1 MPVEILKCPNCN
13 APLNSAE
20 PVSKCPYCNSLIR
33 VTQEEGFGMGNGNS
47 AILEEVKR
55 LAQAG
60 KKIEAIK
67 LFREKT
73 GVGLAEAK
81 LAVEAIEK
89 WSGVPGVPIQI
100 SQTVTAI
107 RGESSEWM
115 REIVELL
122 RQGRKLE
129 AIELFREKTH
139 TGLREATMV
148 VETIEGRILSG
159 SEPLIIQTDGA
170 ETGGSSGWMAQI
182 QELMRQ
188 GKKIEAIKIYR
199 QHTYVGLKEAKDAV
213 ERMEGDAGFDH
224 TFPQSPPIPQSSAIE
239 DLDASYQKSARWMM
253 IGFILVLLLMLLG
266 AGVAFI
272 LWTI

>member
-1 MPVEILKCPNCN
+1 
-13 APLNSAE
+13 
-20 PVSKCPYCNSLIR
+20 
-33 VTQEEGFGMGNGNS
+33 MGNGNS